1 VSSERSDG
9 KKKSDLPGLVAPARP
24 VAERQPGDRVTL
36 DFTGPP
42 LALPGEDAE
51 GVGPAPRAATPAG
64 EASAGDGPS
73 TSEHDAWTR
82 DRQRRGSSVHPA
94 VSPSVNPPPLSA
106 DPRALPAE
114 QGGAIDLVDRSRP
127 PTHEMDLAKEMSDR
141 YALGDFTGAL
151 RAAQLLLGRE
161 PDHRGA
167 RRYADNSVER
177 LAQIYGSR
185 LGSLDRVPRVIVPEQ
200 EVRWLGIDYK
210 AGFLLSRV
218 DGHHTLEEI
227 IDVSGMPRLEAL
239 RMLAE
244 LLEAGAIAL
253 G

>member
-1 VSSERSDG
+1 MSSGKSDG
-9 KKKSDLPGLVAPARP
+9 KKSDVPGLVAPARP
-24 VAERQPGDRVTL
+24 AGERQPGDRVTL

-42 LALPGEDAE
+42 LALPGEDAADA
-51 GVGPAPRAATPAG
+51 GARTPPAPPT
-64 EASAGDGPS
+64 EASAAVAAS

-94 VSPSVNPPPLSA
+94 VPPSVTPPPLSA
-106 DPRALPAE
+106 DPRALPSDE
-114 QGGAIDLVDRSRP
+114 GGAIDLVDRSRP
-127 PTHEMDLAKEMSDR
+127 PTQEKDLAQEMSDR

-151 RAAQLLLGRE
+151 RAAELLLGRE
-161 PDHRGA
+161 PDHREA
-167 RRYADNSVER
+167 RRYAEHSVER
-177 LAQIYGSR
+177 LAQLYGSR
-185 LGSLDRVPRVIVPEQ
+185 LGSLDRVPRIIVPEQ

-218 DGHHTLEEI
+218 DGEHTIDEI

-253 G
+253 D